1 MTFESW
7 SEAYDVNVILKGECT
22 TFSYSLH
29 LDQLYI
35 SVFINYDLLQKEASL
50 MRAERCT
57 NLFF

>member
-7 SEAYDVNVILKGECT
+7 SEECDINVILEGECT
-22 TFSYSLH
+22 TFSYFLH
-29 LDQLYI
+29 LDQLSI
-35 SVFINYDLLQKEASL
+35 SVFINYDVLQKEASL